1 MLWRKASSPVL
12 ADLAADLPGRSSPI
26 RRAGGPPIR
35 SLVLADPFPRFS
47 PIRAAGGPRRSYWC
61 RVKDSKVAA
70 AGKLAAVGRR
80 HVKPA
85 SGPPA
90 PPMKRNPRASQ
101 AAVVKFGMGQPGGP
115 LGRPARRRP

>member
-1 MLWRKASSPVL
+1 MRPLVRLMMRPAGVKP
-12 ADLAADLPGRSSPI
+12 AADLPARPILLSCCGARQAPPSSPI
-26 RRAGGPPIR
+26 WRPICPAGPRRSGGPPIR

-90 PPMKRNPRASQ
+90 P
-101 AAVVKFGMGQPGGP
+101 
-115 LGRPARRRP
+115 